1 VKTRILILTVAAVTG
16 LASFAGAQQRIG
28 YVNSAK
34 IFQELPAAQE
44 AQKKIDAISKPMQ
57 DTLEAMQREFQAS
70 LEDYQKR
77 EAMLN
82 DASKK
87 EQQQKLMDL
96 QQRFK
101 EYQVEKFGQEGELA
115 RASER
120 IVNPIR
126 EKIKKAISDVAREQK
141 YNFVFDKTEQIQ
153 ILLYGDPKDDLTL
166 EVLLKLK
173 KEKGK

>member
-1 VKTRILILTVAAVTG
+1 VKTRILLLTVAAVAG
-16 LASFAGAQQRIG
+16 LISFAGAQQRIG

-34 IFQELPAAQE
+34 IFQDLPAAQE
-44 AQKKIDAISKPMQ
+44 AQKRIDAISKPMQ
-57 DTLEAMQREFQAS
+57 DTLEAMQKEFQSS

-101 EYQVEKFGQEGELA
+101 EYQVVKFGQDGELA

-126 EKIKKAISDVAREQK
+126 EKIKRAIADVARDQK

-173 KEKGK
+173 KDKSK